1 MAVKCR
7 RTIFGSGVM
16 KVSEKMILKIC
27 LTSYLV
33 HRVRKFQHKEQVKC
47 IVWTAGGKG
56 LQLF

>member
-1 MAVKCR
+1 
-7 RTIFGSGVM
+7 M
-16 KVSEKMILKIC
+16 KVSEKMILKIW

-33 HRVRKFQHKEQVKC
+33 HRVRKFQHKEQVKR